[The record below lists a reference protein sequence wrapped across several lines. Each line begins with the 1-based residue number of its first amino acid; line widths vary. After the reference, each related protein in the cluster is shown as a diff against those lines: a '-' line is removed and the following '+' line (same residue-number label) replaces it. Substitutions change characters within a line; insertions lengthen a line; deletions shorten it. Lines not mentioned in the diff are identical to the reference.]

1 MENQSVE
8 YKSNIPS
15 KPNHLKAE
23 IVSFLNSNDGVIY
36 LGVSDDGESIFEM
49 RSKFKEWES
58 KISEWINNAFNKTMQ
73 ELIKLEVTLDTF
85 SIHIKK
91 GKKPP
96 YYFKNG
102 EGFNTKGVFIRIGS
116 SKRQATDEEIRRML
130 TYQVAHEFESQSA
143 QIEQTLTFQQL
154 QDKLLDN
161 DIIFDKRSLRL
172 LDANGD
178 YNNGALILSE
188 QNTFVTK
195 IAVVDG
201 LDMTADFLA
210 KKEFSGSLIKQ
221 IDMTLEYISLLNDK
235 KVSFT
240 GAAARLEYEAY
251 PSKAIREAVI
261 NAYAHRD
268 YSLSADTK
276 IEIYDD
282 RIEMFSA
289 GGIPDGLTVEEIK
302 TGTSARRN
310 RNIVY
315 VLDKITYMENYG
327 SGIRRIL
334 GSYQDTEKEPIF
346 IVTPNQFKVILY
358 NRHYTVNKNIAES
371 WDNNSLKKNLSDAE
385 QLELGFT
392 VLQDNSLFD
401 DIVTKDLKQHIDAS
415 DEKIIKLLRL
425 NEEMSRKEIES
436 YFEESRTKIYQR
448 LTKLI
453 ELNLISKRGQNRST
467 VYSTFVEE
475 RK

>member
-1 MENQSVE
+1 MENQTVE
-8 YKSNIPS
+8 YKSDIPS
-15 KPNHLKAE
+15 KPNHFKAE
-23 IVSFLNSNDGVIY
+23 MVSFLNSNDGVIY
-36 LGVSDDGESIFEM
+36 LGVNDDGESIPEM
-49 RSKFKEWES
+49 RSNFKEWEA
-58 KISEWINNAFNKTMQ
+58 KISEWINNAFNITMQ
-73 ELIKLEVTLDTF
+73 ELIKLDVTPDIF
-85 SIHIKK
+85 AIHIKK

-102 EGFNTKGVFIRIGS
+102 EGFNSKGVFIRSGS

-130 TYQVAHEFESQSA
+130 TYQVANEFESQTA
-143 QIEQTLTFQQL
+143 QIKQQLTFQHL
-154 QDKLLDN
+154 QNKLLDN
-161 DIIFDKRSLRL
+161 DLTFDEKSLRF
-172 LDANGD
+172 LDVNSN
-178 YNNGALILSE
+178 YNNCALILSE
-188 QNTFVTK
+188 QNPFITK
-195 IAVVDG
+195 IVVVDG
-201 LDMTADFLA
+201 LDMNADFLA
-210 KKEFSGSLIKQ
+210 KKEFNGSLIKQ

-251 PSKAIREAVI
+251 PSKAIREVVI

-282 RIEMFSA
+282 RMEMFSA
-289 GGIPDGLTVEEIK
+289 GGIPDGLTVEDIK

-310 RNIVY
+310 RNIVHA
-315 VLDKITYMENYG
+315 LDKITYMENYG

-334 GSYQDTEKEPIF
+334 GSYQDTEKEPEF

-358 NRHYTVNKNIAES
+358 NKHYNKNENVPES
-371 WDNNSLKKNLSDAE
+371 LGNNSLKKNLSDAE

-392 VLQDNSLFD
+392 VPQENYLFD
-401 DIVTKDLKQHIDAS
+401 NAIIQNSYQYTDAN
-415 DEKIIKLLRL
+415 DERIIKLLRL
-425 NEEMSRKEIES
+425 NEGMSRKEIEV

-448 LTKLI
+448 LTKLM
-453 ELNLISKRGQNRST
+453 ELKLISKRGQNRST
-467 VYSTFVEE
+467 VYYVNANE